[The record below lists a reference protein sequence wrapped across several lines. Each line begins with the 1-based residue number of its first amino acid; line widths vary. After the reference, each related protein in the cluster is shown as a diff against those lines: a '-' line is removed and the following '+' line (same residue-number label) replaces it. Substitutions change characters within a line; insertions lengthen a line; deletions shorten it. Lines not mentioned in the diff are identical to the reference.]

1 MFMAYTHD
9 FFCSL
14 CFVEGIKQ
22 LCLPQASLSL
32 SHSVTCFLWAFSFF
46 VFFAIQKGS
55 LKNASI
61 LLNVPYNIF
70 CITTAM
76 CVCRCEWMCPLRDIL
91 KNRFMQAM
99 LDLFFYCVILN
110 VHDTQKFTVIFFS
123 LARNPF
129 HFNQMKKYHLTSL
142 QMKSIS
148 LIKIFLPLMLCFT
161 VIIHSANFLISFS
174 IETISTITIE

>member
-1 MFMAYTHD
+1 MSPRSGLPHKKEEVYEKAFGRYKFSLIDFEMRKTSQRIFVTCLWHTHMI

-76 CVCRCEWMCPLRDIL
+76 CVCRCEWMCLLRDIL

-110 VHDTQKFTVIFFS
+110 VHDTQKFTVIFFLS
-123 LARNPF
+123 LET
-129 HFNQMKKYHLTSL
+129 HF
-142 QMKSIS
+142 I
-148 LIKIFLPLMLCFT
+148 LIKWK
-161 VIIHSANFLISFS
+161 
-174 IETISTITIE
+174 STT